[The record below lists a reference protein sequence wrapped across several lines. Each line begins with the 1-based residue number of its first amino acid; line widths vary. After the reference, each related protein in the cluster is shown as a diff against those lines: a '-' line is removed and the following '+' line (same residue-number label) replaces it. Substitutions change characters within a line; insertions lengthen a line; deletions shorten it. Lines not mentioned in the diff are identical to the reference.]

1 MYHSNTLT
9 SHVVVVVVVVYA
21 DRDDSTTTSQRKTPK
36 LSIVVLWMASWDNV
50 AVAVANLSS
59 PF

>member
-9 SHVVVVVVVVYA
+9 SHVVVYA
-21 DRDDSTTTSQRKTPK
+21 VRDDSTTTSQRKPPK
-36 LSIVVLWMASWDNV
+36 LKIVVMWMALWNNV